1 MYTVLYSRSASGSG
15 RFLYTRLPICVSSF
29 FVVYDPISTGT
40 GTALLSCTV
49 LPYTNRRSG
58 KRPGGPNRSDKTPF
72 GPTSHSIGAIAA
84 IASENAAIAICQFR
98 NWKFYKSDY
107 RGSCYR
113 DSRPRLARDTK
124 ITRGQS
130 EKIIR
135 DTRPRG
141 SPKYPGHISFD
152 VFGGGCNT
160 ARLGSNHQEQ
170 VGETRQ

>member
-84 IASENAAIAICQFR
+84 IASENAAIANSAIGNFIKVIIGVHATGVHVHASRATQKLR
-98 NWKFYKSDY
+98 GDNPKKSFETHDHAV
-107 RGSCYR
+107 R
-113 DSRPRLARDTK
+113 
-124 ITRGQS
+124 Q
-130 EKIIR
+130 
-135 DTRPRG
+135 
-141 SPKYPGHISFD
+141 
-152 VFGGGCNT
+152 NT
-160 ARLGSNHQEQ
+160 P
-170 VGETRQ
+170 VT